1 MPELFWLGLHFL
13 KINFIYFWLCWVF
26 MAAWVFSS
34 CGEWGLPF
42 VAVCWLTAVAALVDE
57 YRLWGER
64 ASVVAAPGL

>member
-1 MPELFWLGLHFL
+1 
-13 KINFIYFWLCWVF
+13 